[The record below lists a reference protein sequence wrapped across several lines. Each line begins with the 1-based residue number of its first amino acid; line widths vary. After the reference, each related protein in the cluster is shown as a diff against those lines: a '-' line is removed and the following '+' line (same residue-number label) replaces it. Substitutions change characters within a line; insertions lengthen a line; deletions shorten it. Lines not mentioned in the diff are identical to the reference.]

1 MKPSTTSRDNER
13 AQVTL
18 LAGFLGAG
26 KTTLLKRIL
35 AWETDLSGTAVIVNE
50 FGSVGID
57 GSMLEDSAANMVEF
71 KSGCV
76 CCVLKAEFN
85 IGLKKIWNELKPKR
99 ILIEASGVADPDSIK
114 KVFEEVGIRE
124 HMEVTKV
131 VTVLDADFWE
141 ARNHLGPLFFHQLED
156 ADLILLNK
164 IDLIGE
170 EKVPLMLKELH
181 ETIPGTQVIPT
192 RHCAVDPETLWSIDH
207 QKDFGMEPG
216 EFFDED
222 HHDHDPKEHERYV
235 PFYFID
241 TAPLNDACFQNFTQ
255 NLPWEV
261 FRMKGTVHFKN
272 GTRMI
277 NFVGGKSEWID
288 WEDTKETR
296 LAFVGMWVNPD
307 EILRD
312 LKNCIDQ
319 S

>member
-1 MKPSTTSRDNER
+1 MNPSTTSLDNEK
-13 AQVTL
+13 AKVTL

-114 KVFEEVGIRE
+114 KVFAEVGIRE

-141 ARNHLGPLFFHQLED
+141 ARDHLGPLFFHQLED
-156 ADLILLNK
+156 ADLILLNRS
-164 IDLIGE
+164 E
-170 EKVPLMLKELH
+170 ERRVGKEC
-181 ETIPGTQVIPT
+181 
-192 RHCAVDPETLWSIDH
+192 RSRWSPYH
-207 QKDFGMEPG
+207 
-216 EFFDED
+216 
-222 HHDHDPKEHERYV
+222 
-235 PFYFID
+235 
-241 TAPLNDACFQNFTQ
+241 
-255 NLPWEV
+255 
-261 FRMKGTVHFKN
+261 
-272 GTRMI
+272 
-277 NFVGGKSEWID
+277 
-288 WEDTKETR
+288 
-296 LAFVGMWVNPD
+296 
-307 EILRD
+307 
-312 LKNCIDQ
+312 
-319 S
+319 